1 MESPGLLKFDGKR
14 PDGVTI
20 VPWKCGRHLV
30 WDATCPSTY
39 APSYSNHATVAAGE
53 VASQA
58 EDRKCVK
65 YRPKTWKA

>member
-1 MESPGLLKFDGKR
+1 M
-14 PDGVTI
+14 
-20 VPWKCGRHLV
+20 
-30 WDATCPSTY
+30 Y

-65 YRPKTWKA
+65 HAGLPVTHSFTPVEYLAPRPGNS